1 MINLSKGIIAWLIT
15 FVFVSPVVLAADKE
29 ELVEARQG
37 LMMLYGVNMQVLTE
51 MTQNERPYNK
61 QIAQSAADNLLALSK
76 MKTGALWP
84 EGTSSTDEGY
94 AGKSSAKTEIWQ
106 NRDRIANLQNKL
118 ISKVEVLVKDAAWS
132 LEYLQDGV
140 MDVSDACKACHKEF
154 RAKK

>member
-1 MINLSKGIIAWLIT
+1 MINFRKSVFAWIT
-15 FVFVSPVVLAADKE
+15 ALVFASPFAFAADNE

-51 MTQNERPYNK
+51 MTRNERPYNK
-61 QIAQSAADNLLALSK
+61 QVAQSAADNLLALSK

-84 EGTSSTDEGY
+84 EGTSSTDQGY
-94 AGKSSAKTEIWQ
+94 EGKSSAKAEIWE
-106 NRDRIANLQNKL
+106 NREKIANLQNKL

-140 MDVSDACKACHKEF
+140 RDVSDACKACHKEF
-154 RAKK
+154 RARK